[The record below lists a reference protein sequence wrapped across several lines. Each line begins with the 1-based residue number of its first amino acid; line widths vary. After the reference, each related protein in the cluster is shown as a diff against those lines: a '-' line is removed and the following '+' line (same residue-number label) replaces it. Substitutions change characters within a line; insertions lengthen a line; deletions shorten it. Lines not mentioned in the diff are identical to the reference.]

1 MIEDLAAYVNEL
13 PTGWV
18 REMGITI
25 LKATPDEVTCEWE
38 VTDRHH
44 QGLGIVHGGVHCGV
58 VETLASLGAAI
69 VARPRGQMVLGLE
82 NTTSFIRAVRSGRL
96 RGTAR
101 PLTRG
106 RTTQVWEAWIRD
118 EEGLLV
124 ARGQVRLLCV
134 SNDREV
140 GGSLLAQS

>member
-1 MIEDLAAYVNEL
+1 MAYLNEM

-25 LKATPDEVTCEWE
+25 LEATPDEVSCEWE
-38 VTDRHH
+38 VTEKHH
-44 QGLGIVHGGVHCGV
+44 QGYGIVHGGVHCGV

-69 VARPRGQMVLGLE
+69 VARPRGQRVVGLE

-96 RGTAR
+96 RATAR
-101 PLTRG
+101 PVTRG

-118 EEGLLV
+118 EEGRLV
-124 ARGQVRLLCV
+124 AQGRVRLLCLDP
-134 SNDREV
+134 DREV
-140 GGSLLAQS
+140 

>member
-1 MIEDLAAYVNEL
+1 MNQM
-13 PTGWV
+13 PGWV

-25 LKATPDEVTCEWE
+25 LTATADEVTCEWE
-38 VTDRHH
+38 VTEKHL
-44 QGLGIVHGGVHCGV
+44 QGYGIVHGGVHCGV

-69 VARPRGQMVLGLE
+69 AALPRGQRVVGLE
-82 NTTSFIRAVRSGRL
+82 NTTAFIRAVRSGRL
-96 RGTAR
+96 HAAAR

-124 ARGQVRLLCV
+124 AHGRVRLLCL
-134 SNDREV
+134 SEDREV
-140 GGSLLAQS
+140 GGTAP